1 MPLPKGTR
9 IECVAH
15 YDNSANNKFNPDP
28 SKEVK
33 WGDQTFEEM
42 MIGFFT
48 YTVPQTPQAPATA
61 PTRAVALE
69 ER

>member
-1 MPLPKGTR
+1 MALPKGTR

-15 YDNSANNKFNPDP
+15 FDNSPNNRFNPDP
-28 SKEVK
+28 SKEVR

-48 YTVPQTPQAPATA
+48 YTVPNAPSGPAA
-61 PTRAVALE
+61 GQTRAGEAN
-69 ER
+69 